1 MTLELENP
9 EADRL
14 ARELARTTGETVS
27 QAVVNALRERL
38 ERERSRQNRPDVV
51 RAETL
56 LRIGWECAALTVVD
70 NRHADEIIGY
80 DAYGVPS

>member
-1 MTLELENP
+1 MTLELKNT
-9 EADRL
+9 EADDL
-14 ARELARTTGETVS
+14 ARELARTTGETIS

-38 ERERSRQNRPDVV
+38 ERERSRQNRPDVM
-51 RAETL
+51 AETL
-56 LRIGWECAALTVVD
+56 LRIGQECAALTVVD